1 MTTWSGRSGARRVG
15 RRGVA
20 ELQDAN
26 VHTLSDRVVGQDG
39 KILFLRGVPAGARSR
54 STRGRLT
61 PSAAARRARFQSSAQ
76 AFVNGRWKGRHSGQ
90 DGDHNM

>member
-39 KILFLRGVPAGARSR
+39 KILFLRGVPAGARSA
-54 STRGRLT
+54 G
-61 PSAAARRARFQSSAQ
+61 AAASCRRFTEATCGPLPISNTPAY
-76 AFVNGRWKGRHSGQ
+76 
-90 DGDHNM
+90 